1 VLSIERVN
9 WIFTMVGETDT
20 RKATYAIQVAC
31 QAWSKSH
38 ERGHVKLARAASS
51 HHPARCKVHITRDNK
66 SINAHKTIV
75 FYSCNQSMHRHGS
88 DTTVGIRSIEN
99 KKFPT
104 ARTNNKPR
112 SNLVDG
118 SNEMKMRLTLEDFQ
132 SLRD

>member
-1 VLSIERVN
+1 
-9 WIFTMVGETDT
+9 MVRETDT

-31 QAWSKSH
+31 QAWSKYH
-38 ERGHVKLARAASS
+38 ERGHVRLARAASS
-51 HHPARCKVHITRDNK
+51 HHTARCKVPITRDNK

-99 KKFPT
+99 KKIPT

-118 SNEMKMRLTLEDFQ
+118 SNEVKINIPSKIAKR
-132 SLRD
+132 

>member
-1 VLSIERVN
+1 
-9 WIFTMVGETDT
+9 MVGETDT

-31 QAWSKSH
+31 RAWSKSH

-75 FYSCNQSMHRHGS
+75 FYSCNQSTHRHGS

-104 ARTNNKPR
+104 TRMNNKPR

-118 SNEMKMRLTLEDFQ
+118 SNEVKINIPLKIAKR
-132 SLRD
+132 

>member
-1 VLSIERVN
+1 
-9 WIFTMVGETDT
+9 MVRETDT

-38 ERGHVKLARAASS
+38 ERGHVKLARVASS
-51 HHPARCKVHITRDNK
+51 HHPARCKVHEL
-66 SINAHKTIV
+66 KTTKASTPTNHCV
-75 FYSCNQSMHRHGS
+75 LLVQPSMHRHGS

-99 KKFPT
+99 KKIPT

-118 SNEMKMRLTLEDFQ
+118 SNEVKINIPSKIAKR
-132 SLRD
+132 